1 VGQPTDRAA
10 DDADLVREALLGARE
25 PFAELVR
32 RHQDMATA
40 LAARFLGSEDLARDA
55 VQEAVVAA
63 MTGLDRLR
71 SADRFG
77 PWFCGIALNV
87 SRRWLRQ
94 LRAERPDGTG
104 PDRVPAGAGP
114 DELAELADLAA
125 RVRAAIASLADGQR
139 DAVFLF
145 YLQGLSHREVA
156 AELGVSVGA
165 VKARLH
171 QARAALAPRL
181 SPLVDTQEVKAMT
194 SVTQAP
200 EWIDVAVSDVLR
212 EKGDPD
218 ERKHVMVLE
227 AADGRG
233 RMPIW
238 VGPAEAIALV
248 MTLQSVETPR
258 PLTYQLAV
266 NLLQASGARI
276 SEARITRL
284 DGGTFYA
291 VLVVDGPQGRQEV
304 DSRPSDAVTLAAVA
318 GAPIRAEARVFAE
331 TSVARIPEQPDGFTG
346 TAELAAET
354 EQRLQRERAR
364 YTARQTK
371 TPTGTESQMMAD
383 DSQ

>member
-1 VGQPTDRAA
+1 MGQPSDRA
-10 DDADLVREALLGARE
+10 DDADLVRAALAGARE

-32 RHQDMATA
+32 RHQAMATA
-40 LAARFLGSEDLARDA
+40 LAARVLGSEDLARDA

-87 SRRWLRQ
+87 SRRWRRQ
-94 LRAERPDGTG
+94 LRAERPGGADW
-104 PDRVPAGAGP
+104 VPAGARP
-114 DELAELADLAA
+114 DELAEMADLAA

-171 QARAALAPRL
+171 QARATLAPRL

-194 SVTQAP
+194 SITPAP
-200 EWIDVAVSDVLR
+200 EWIDVAVAEVLR

-218 ERKHVMVLE
+218 KRKHVMVLE

-233 RMPIW
+233 SMPIW

-258 PLTYQLAV
+258 PLTYQVAV

-284 DGGTFYA
+284 DGGTYYA

-318 GAPIRAEARVFAE
+318 GAPIRAEARMFAE
-331 TSVARIPEQPDGFTG
+331 TSVARIPEQPDGYTG
-346 TAELAAET
+346 AAELAAET

-364 YTARQTK
+364 YAAHDL
-371 TPTGTESQMMAD
+371 SQ
-383 DSQ
+383 SERRPK